1 MADSAAAFSWG
12 SYFGGPAGRFAA
24 TGVNDPSTAASEVDR
39 EANAQPDPSQSQQ
52 NMQASGE
59 ARRAR
64 HHNNTWHTKK
74 CKLHTVMRGVPAAGL
89 EEGAVVAPEVVEAR
103 LFQQLV
109 LWVEACSKR
118 ALLASLLSGL
128 MVRGCFTRVTVLAD
142 GQEAFEDI
150 PAEDAV
156 IPNLGERNLFLQLGR
171 GLPPPGRRSRPSAA
185 VEAVLSA
192 ECWRLHKA
200 TTTTKVSLGPTATA
214 AAAAA
219 TAAAA
224 VAAAAAAVATAAA
237 AAEHRQAASL
247 PVCSATQL
255 QQQSSG
261 DVVLA
266 RPPEEPRLQGLWEKD
281 MAKSQLQEYESML
294 QLLGLGSL
302 QRMTARLID
311 GIDISQTPEG
321 FSVSF
326 LTVVPFFKVKEVT
339 PWGQKVQLSRRDLRR
354 GKQWSQAEQVAGGVR
369 VHHMWGEPRPGQL
382 TETYT
387 VLSPP
392 DAKASENDE
401 MAVATTLTVGE
412 QKAAVVQV
420 YRRSAKSREQLLRD
434 SRQRNPSLEAVM
446 QRQNESGN

>member
-1 MADSAAAFSWG
+1 
-12 SYFGGPAGRFAA
+12 
-24 TGVNDPSTAASEVDR
+24 
-39 EANAQPDPSQSQQ
+39 
-52 NMQASGE
+52 
-59 ARRAR
+59 
-64 HHNNTWHTKK
+64 
-74 CKLHTVMRGVPAAGL
+74 
-89 EEGAVVAPEVVEAR
+89 
-103 LFQQLV
+103 
-109 LWVEACSKR
+109 
-118 ALLASLLSGL
+118 
-128 MVRGCFTRVTVLAD
+128 
-142 GQEAFEDI
+142 
-150 PAEDAV
+150 
-156 IPNLGERNLFLQLGR
+156 
-171 GLPPPGRRSRPSAA
+171 
-185 VEAVLSA
+185 
-192 ECWRLHKA
+192 
-200 TTTTKVSLGPTATA
+200 
-214 AAAAA
+214 
-219 TAAAA
+219 
-224 VAAAAAAVATAAA
+224 
-237 AAEHRQAASL
+237 
-247 PVCSATQL
+247 
-255 QQQSSG
+255 
-261 DVVLA
+261 
-266 RPPEEPRLQGLWEKD
+266 
-281 MAKSQLQEYESML
+281 ML

-434 SRQRNPSLEAVM
+434 SRQRNPSLEA
-446 QRQNESGN
+446 